1 MSCTDPIADMLTI
14 IRNGLMAGKKTVA
27 LKHSNLKAGICQV
40 LKDEGYIER
49 FDVLDTKP
57 ARTIQVGLK
66 YAGNGESAIHQLERV
81 STPGRRVYRGKA
93 ELKPIIR
100 GFGISILST
109 SRGILSDRACRKQN
123 LGGEVL
129 CTVQ

>member
-14 IRNGLMAGKKTVA
+14 IRNGLMAGKKTVTVIHSR
-27 LKHSNLKAGICQV
+27 LKIGICQV

-49 FDVLDTKP
+49 FEQLETQP
-57 ARTIQVGLK
+57 ARTIQIALK
-66 YAGNGESAIHQLERV
+66 YGPRGEGAIHDLVRV
-81 STPGRRVYRGKA
+81 STPGCRVYAGKS

-109 SRGILSDRACRKQN
+109 SKGILSDRVCRAQRI
-123 LGGEVL
+123 GGEVL
-129 CTVQ
+129 CVVK

>member
-14 IRNGLMAGKKTVA
+14 LRNGLMAAKKTVTV
-27 LKHSNLKAGICQV
+27 KHSNLKAGLCQV

-49 FDVLDTKP
+49 FDVLDTQP
-57 ARTIQVGLK
+57 ARTIQVQLK
-66 YAGNGESAIHQLERV
+66 YAANGESAIHEVTRV
-81 STPGRRVYRGKA
+81 STPGCRVYRGKA

-129 CTVQ
+129 CIVK

>member
-14 IRNGLMAGKKTVA
+14 IRNGLMAGKKAVT
-27 LKHSNLKAGICQV
+27 LKHSSLKTGICQV
-40 LKDEGYIER
+40 LKEEGYIER

-57 ARTIQVGLK
+57 ARTIQVALK
-66 YAGNGESAIHQLERV
+66 YGPHGEAVIHSVDRV
-81 STPGRRVYRGKA
+81 STPGCRVYAGRND
-93 ELKPIIR
+93 LKPVIR

-109 SRGILSDRACRKQN
+109 SKGIMSDRACKKQN

-129 CTVQ
+129 CTIK

>member
-14 IRNGLMAGKKTVA
+14 IRNGLMVGKPAVA
-27 LKHSNLKAGICQV
+27 IRHSHLKEGICQV

-49 FDVLDTKP
+49 FDVLDTQP
-57 ARTIQVGLK
+57 ARSIQVRLK
-66 YAGNGESAIHQLERV
+66 YGANGESAIHELSRV
-81 STPGRRVYRGKA
+81 STPGRRVYLGRSD
-93 ELKPIIR
+93 LKPIIR

-109 SRGILSDRACRKQN
+109 SRGILSDRVCRKQN

-129 CTVQ
+129 CLVK